1 MDGGGVSGGKGGV
14 TYCVWGGVCGTR
26 PGVNSPT
33 KHQRKVLIKHQ
44 VNSRKSTSSCSDW
57 ATCFILVHC
66 TSHIVHPNTILLH
79 RALCFF
85 FFKNTF
91 NLFSFFN
98 LVQFNHQVFK
108 RTLTETL
115 RLPVRSTRAARELLF
130 RQLTFVSKE
139 NIYCSGHTTT
149 LFFFV

>member
-85 FFKNTF
+85 FFKNTL
-91 NLFSFFN
+91 NLFSFSI
-98 LVQFNHQVFK
+98 LYSSTIKCSSV
-108 RTLTETL
+108 LSL
-115 RLPVRSTRAARELLF
+115 RLSDFLSDPHEL
-130 RQLTFVSKE
+130 RGSC
-139 NIYCSGHTTT
+139 CSDN
-149 LFFFV
+149 